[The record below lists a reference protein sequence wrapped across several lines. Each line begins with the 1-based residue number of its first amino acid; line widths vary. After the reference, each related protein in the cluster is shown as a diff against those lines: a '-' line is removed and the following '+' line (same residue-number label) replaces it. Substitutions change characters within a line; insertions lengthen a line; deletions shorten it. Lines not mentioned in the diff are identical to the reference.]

1 MKFREFEFPEK
12 LYYNDD
18 YSWVRLDGDTAVVGV
33 SDFGAKLVKQ
43 FVFVELPKKGKEI
56 KKGDVY
62 VSLESIKW
70 SGHLKSPVSGTIVDV
85 NESLFDNP
93 EIINKEPYGKGWIM
107 KVKLSDKNELKELM
121 NADQIIEWV
130 KKRIDKS

>member
-1 MKFREFEFPEK
+1 MKFREFEFPEQ

-18 YSWVRLDGDTAVVGV
+18 YSWVRLDGDTAIVGV

-121 NADQIIEWV
+121 NANQIIEWV

>member
-18 YSWVRLDGDTAVVGV
+18 YSWVRLDGDTAIVGV

>member
-1 MKFREFEFPEK
+1 P
-12 LYYNDD
+12 
-18 YSWVRLDGDTAVVGV
+18 
-33 SDFGAKLVKQ
+33 
-43 FVFVELPKKGKEI
+43 I
-56 KKGDVY
+56 
-62 VSLESIKW
+62 
-70 SGHLKSPVSGTIVDV
+70 SGTIVDV

-121 NADQIIEWV
+121 NANQIIEWV

>member
-1 MKFREFEFPEK
+1 MKFREFEFPEQ

-18 YSWVRLDGDTAVVGV
+18 YSWVRLDGDTAIVGV

>member
-1 MKFREFEFPEK
+1 MKFREFEFPEQ

-18 YSWVRLDGDTAVVGV
+18 YSWVRLDGDTAIVGV

-62 VSLESIKW
+62 V
-70 SGHLKSPVSGTIVDV
+70 
-85 NESLFDNP
+85 
-93 EIINKEPYGKGWIM
+93 
-107 KVKLSDKNELKELM
+107 
-121 NADQIIEWV
+121 
-130 KKRIDKS
+130 